1 MIARSFG
8 EELAGFLQLR
18 HLGHIE
24 QLSDWTRRPTAVAN
38 FDRSQDFMTGRA
50 GAVTLR
56 FDQAQT
62 ALVSKSENYSF
73 LDGVTN
79 SGVHNLA
86 VGRNRS
92 YFFTTARIFARKK
105 RAPTSSR
112 FGALNLNPAASYS
125 SIRRPYST
133 IGAGG
138 LNGRVRDGI
147 GCDTSAIATG
157 NF

>member
-86 VGRNRS
+86 VGRKS
-92 YFFTTARIFARKK
+92 ILFFHNSEDLCAKEK
-105 RAPTSSR
+105 SP
-112 FGALNLNPAASYS
+112 NLFKVWGS
-125 SIRRPYST
+125 
-133 IGAGG
+133 
-138 LNGRVRDGI
+138 
-147 GCDTSAIATG
+147 
-157 NF
+157 

>member
-1 MIARSFG
+1 MHKRHGLIGGIVIARSFG

-18 HLGHIE
+18 HLRHIE

-92 YFFTTARIFARKK
+92 YFSQQRGSLRERKE
-105 RAPTSSR
+105 PQP
-112 FGALNLNPAASYS
+112 LQ
-125 SIRRPYST
+125 
-133 IGAGG
+133 G
-138 LNGRVRDGI
+138 LGLLI
-147 GCDTSAIATG
+147 
-157 NF
+157 